1 MSSRR
6 PPLHTK
12 GRAPLLRELIFSPTI
27 FEWKLIRVHSFGM
40 DVVDKESIEKGVK
53 FVSEAD
59 GKLDILVNK

>member
-1 MSSRR
+1 MF
-6 PPLHTK
+6 
-12 GRAPLLRELIFSPTI
+12 RESKKSLTI
-27 FEWKLIRVHSFGM
+27 PEWKLIREHSFGM

>member
-6 PPLHTK
+6 PPLLSR
-12 GRAPLLRELIFSPTI
+12 GRAPLLRESKISRTI
-27 FEWKLIRVHSFGM
+27 LEWKLIGDHSCGM
-40 DVVDKESIEKGVK
+40 DVVDKESIERGVK